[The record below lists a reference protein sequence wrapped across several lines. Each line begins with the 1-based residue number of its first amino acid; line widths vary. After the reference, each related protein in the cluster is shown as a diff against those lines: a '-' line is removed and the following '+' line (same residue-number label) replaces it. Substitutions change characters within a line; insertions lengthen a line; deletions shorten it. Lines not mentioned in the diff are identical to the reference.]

1 MMNLG
6 PNETNVNQNL
16 REDKIY
22 LYNAIDYL
30 NYGFFHNQGRNGVL
44 FANIAANQ

>member
-22 LYNAIDYL
+22 HYNAIDSPNL
-30 NYGFFHNQGRNGVL
+30 RFL
-44 FANIAANQ
+44 